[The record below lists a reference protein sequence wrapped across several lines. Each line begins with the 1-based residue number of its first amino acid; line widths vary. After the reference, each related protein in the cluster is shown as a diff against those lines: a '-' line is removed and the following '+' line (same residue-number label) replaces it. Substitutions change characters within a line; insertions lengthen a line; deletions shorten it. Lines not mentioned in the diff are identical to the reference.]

1 MGLTSYDPF
10 TYVGS
15 VGGRLFAVGCR
26 LSISMRT
33 TFTDRL
39 RETEELVGKASTCK
53 YIHALHQ

>member
-1 MGLTSYDPF
+1 MDLTSYDPF

-15 VGGRLFAVGCR
+15 VGGRLSAAGAVGSQR
-26 LSISMRT
+26 QEVIS
-33 TFTDRL
+33 DRL